1 MSQTDIEAAPK
12 QKTERRDESTRPGA
26 YYRPPVDIYES
37 TDELVL
43 VADMPG
49 VTPDGLDL
57 NLEGDQLTVE
67 GRVRAD
73 DYQGLKPL
81 HVEYG
86 VGGYFRR
93 FTLGEHIDREGI
105 NAQLKNGVLQLRLPK
120 AERARARKITV
131 KAA

>member
-1 MSQTDIEAAPK
+1 MSPSDIEAAPK
-12 QKTERRDESTRPGA
+12 QKAERREESTRPGT
-26 YYRPPVDIYES
+26 YFRPPVDIYES
-37 TDELVL
+37 ADEIVL
-43 VADMPG
+43 VADLPG
-49 VTPDGLDL
+49 VTPEGLDV

-67 GRVRAD
+67 GRVRPD

-105 NAQLKNGVLQLRLPK
+105 KANLKHGVLQLRLPK
-120 AERARARKITV
+120 AERARTRKISV
-131 KAA
+131 QAA